1 MPVDWKKY
9 SKNWKEVARQKKES
23 VGWRCEECGKQCRKP
38 GEEFDTHS
46 RTLTV
51 HHIDMD
57 PMNNDPEN
65 LIALCAGC
73 HLKRHRKVKSL
84 DKVIELAEHCL
95 KPMGQNLCSNCP
107 GRSASRCNVWEDS
120 LHYLTEY
127 KNKKR
132 QLEIEIAEN
141 KRAFEQLGV
150 EKERY
155 QEAVKNCEEAENKY
169 RMTNDALDAQRLQ
182 MMWVDKHFA
191 FEEPND
197 PLTWDELKGME
208 GRPIWLER
216 PEWKEWLLVSEI
228 DNDKCE
234 MYLRDKWGN
243 GVIVNGR
250 NVGYWRAYRKERT
263 E

>member
-1 MPVDWKKY
+1 MRRSCWMYRRVYRGKTCKKEICKSFTEQKNKGDVLPESPFFIRRNMPVDWKKY

-95 KPMGQNLCSNCP
+95 KPMGQNLCSTCP
-107 GRSASRCNVWEDS
+107 GRYANRCNVWEDS
-120 LHYLTEY
+120 LHYLKEY
-127 KNKKR
+127 QNKKH
-132 QLEIEIAEN
+132 L
-141 KRAFEQLGV
+141 FG
-150 EKERY
+150 
-155 QEAVKNCEEAENKY
+155 
-169 RMTNDALDAQRLQ
+169 
-182 MMWVDKHFA
+182 
-191 FEEPND
+191 
-197 PLTWDELKGME
+197 KG
-208 GRPIWLER
+208 
-216 PEWKEWLLVSEI
+216 K
-228 DNDKCE
+228 
-234 MYLRDKWGN
+234 
-243 GVIVNGR
+243 
-250 NVGYWRAYRKERT
+250 
-263 E
+263 